1 MPATVKAKDGR
12 VLTDS
17 DIERM
22 ADEAKRGF
30 DLSTWTPRRGRPPLG
45 VTAGSHSPR
54 IAGPYS

>member
-30 DLSTWTPRRGRPPLG
+30 VLLHLDPSQRSAAAR
-45 VTAGSHSPR
+45 VTAGSHSPQ
-54 IAGPYS
+54 IAVPYS